1 MAMKKSKGMARG
13 GKTKMSKGYA
23 RGGTKAKMG
32 KTKLAAM
39 YGDKN
44 KITRGDII
52 TAAKKKD
59 KDIAKGEKKKG
70 AVTTAKRGKSK
81 FSGGTSKA
89 TRKLLIKGGKNKMT
103 TAKKGKTKMSK
114 GYARGGV
121 KKGKK

>member
-1 MAMKKSKGMARG
+1 MHKKSKGMARG

-52 TAAKKKD
+52 TAAKKKN

-70 AVTTAKRGKSK
+70 DDTRAKKGKPK
-81 FSGGTSKA
+81 FSGGTHKSI
-89 TRKLLIKGGKNKMT
+89 RKLLLKGGKNKMT
-103 TAKKGKTKMSK
+103 TAKKGKTKGRM
-114 GYARGGV
+114 V
-121 KKGKK
+121 